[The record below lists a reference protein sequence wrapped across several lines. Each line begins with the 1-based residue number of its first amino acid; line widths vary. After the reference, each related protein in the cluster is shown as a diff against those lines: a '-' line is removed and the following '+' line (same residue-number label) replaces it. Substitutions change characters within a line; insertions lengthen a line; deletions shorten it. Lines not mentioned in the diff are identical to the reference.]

1 MFTFNSLNRQARKE
15 RKEILLKTFAPFAV
29 LAVKAFIALESNHA

>member
-1 MFTFNSLNRQARKE
+1 MFNTLNRQAREE

-29 LAVKAFIALESNHA
+29 LAVKAFMALESNNA